1 MGPNKSFA
9 IVLAS
14 LAAFYAA
21 PVFAGSITL
30 NATLRDFC
38 SSGAAGV
45 AGCSNHPDFPNGA
58 TGSVS
63 GAVNSTLGGDGK
75 PVYNAPSSGVFTNAA
90 NFNQWYNSAPA
101 FNKTIATTLT
111 LAETASGSGVYQ
123 YQNGAYFPLD
133 GQGWGNQGLAH
144 NYHFTLETHTTFTY
158 QAGQTFNFTG
168 DDDVWVFIN
177 GQLVVDLGGIH
188 AAQSAAVNLDSL
200 GLTAG
205 NDYDFDFFFAERH
218 TTDSNLRIQTSIVF
232 NPNPDP
238 TVPEPATLAL
248 LGAALAGLG
257 LARRR
262 KTQAT

>member
-1 MGPNKSFA
+1 MGTNKSFA
-9 IVLAS
+9 IIVAS
-14 LAAFYAA
+14 LAFFAAA
-21 PVFAGSITL
+21 PAFAGSITL
-30 NATLRDFC
+30 NASLRDFC
-38 SSGAAGV
+38 SSGGAGV
-45 AGCSNHPDFPNGA
+45 AGCTNHPDFPDAA

-63 GAVNSTLGGDGK
+63 GAVNSTLGVDGK
-75 PVYNAPSSGVFTNAA
+75 PVYNAPSSAVFTNAA
-90 NFNQWYNSAPA
+90 NFKQWYNDAPA

-111 LAETASGSGVYQ
+111 LTETAPGSGVYQ

-133 GQGWGNQGLAH
+133 GQGWGNQGFGH

-158 QAGQTFNFTG
+158 QTGQTFNFTG

-177 GQLVVDLGGIH
+177 DHLVVDLGGIH
-188 AAQSAAVNLDSL
+188 AALSATVDLDSL

-218 TTDSNLRIQTSIVF
+218 TSESNLRIQTSIAF

-257 LARRR
+257 FARRR
-262 KTQAT
+262 KT